1 MAWLET
7 VVCSSQKKVDARFLR
22 ILNAHQELK
31 RRQDGCLLAWAAR
44 SVDGQP
50 LFLVQTLY
58 KSRNHLKEVSRFVS
72 EKLDPEHGPLESF
85 MSGPPLVGIFEVDEV
100 QFLEQF
106 KNAEKQ

>member
-7 VVCSSQKKVDARFLR
+7 VVCSSHKKIDARFLR
-22 ILNAHQELK
+22 TLNAHQELK

-58 KSRNHLKEVSRFVS
+58 KSRTHLKRISKIVA
-72 EKLDPEHGPLESF
+72 EKLDSEHGSLESF
-85 MSGPPLVGIFEVDEV
+85 MSGPPLVGIFEVDEKR
-100 QFLEQF
+100 FLEQF
-106 KNAEKQ
+106 KPQEKE

>member
-31 RRQDGCLLAWAAR
+31 RRQEGCIMAWVAR

-50 LFLVQTLY
+50 LFLVQSLY
-58 KSRNHLKEVSRFVS
+58 KSRKYMKNISKLVAD
-72 EKLDPEHGPLESF
+72 KLDSEHGPLESY

-100 QFLEQF
+100 TFLEQF
-106 KNAEKQ
+106 KQSEN

>member
-31 RRQDGCLLAWAAR
+31 RRQDGCIMAWAAK

-50 LFLVQTLY
+50 LFLVQSLY
-58 KSRNHLKEVSRFVS
+58 KSRKHMKSISKMVAT
-72 EKLDPEHGPLESF
+72 KLDPEHGPLESF

-100 QFLEQF
+100 KFLQQFQQDE
-106 KNAEKQ
+106 NS

>member
-7 VVCSSQKKVDARFLR
+7 VVCSSHRKVDARFLR

-31 RRQDGCLLAWAAR
+31 RRQDGCLLAWAAK

-58 KSRNHLKEVSRFVS
+58 VSRKHMKSITKLVS
-72 EKLDPEHGPLESF
+72 EKLDSEHGPLESF
-85 MSGPPLVGIFEVDEV
+85 MSGPPLLGIFEVDEV
-100 QFLEQF
+100 QFLDQF
-106 KNAEKQ
+106 KSGEKQ

>member
-7 VVCSSQKKVDARFLR
+7 VVCSSHKKVDARFLR

-31 RRQDGCLLAWAAR
+31 RRQDGCLLAWAAK

-58 KSRNHLKEVSRFVS
+58 SSRKHMKSISAIVSN
-72 EKLDPEHGPLESF
+72 KLDPEHGPLESF
-85 MSGPPLVGIFEVDEV
+85 MSGPPLVGIFEVDEF
-100 QFLEQF
+100 QFLDQF
-106 KNAEKQ
+106 KSDKKA

>member
-7 VVCSSQKKVDARFLR
+7 VVCSSRKKVDARFLR
-22 ILNAHQELK
+22 ILNAHQEYK
-31 RRQDGCLLAWAAR
+31 RRQDGCLLAWAAK

-58 KSRNHLKEVSRFVS
+58 ESRKHLKSISKIVSD
-72 EKLDPEHGPLESF
+72 KLDPEHGPLESF
-85 MSGPPLVGIFEVDEV
+85 MSGPPLVGIFEVDEI

-106 KNAEKQ
+106 KSSEKQ

>member
-7 VVCSSQKKVDARFLR
+7 VVCSSHKKVDARFLR
-22 ILNAHQELK
+22 VLNAHQELK
-31 RRQDGCLLAWAAR
+31 RRQDGCLLSWAAK

-58 KSRNHLKEVSRFVS
+58 KTRKHMRSISKKVTD
-72 EKLDPEHGPLESF
+72 KLDSEHGPLESF

-100 QFLEQF
+100 QFLNQF
-106 KNAEKQ
+106 KSSKD

>member
-7 VVCSSQKKVDARFLR
+7 VVCSSHKKVDARFLR

-31 RRQDGCLLAWAAR
+31 RRQDGCLLAWAAK

-58 KSRNHLKEVSRFVS
+58 SSRNHLKRISKIVSD
-72 EKLDPEHGPLESF
+72 KLDPNMVRVESF

-100 QFLEQF
+100 QFLNQL
-106 KNAEKQ
+106 KSSEKQ

>member
-1 MAWLET
+1 MSDYHGMARNRRLFF
-7 VVCSSQKKVDARFLR
+7 SKKVDARFLR

-58 KSRNHLKEVSRFVS
+58 KSRNHLKEVSRLVS
-72 EKLDPEHGPLESF
+72 EKLDPEHGR
-85 MSGPPLVGIFEVDEV
+85 
-100 QFLEQF
+100 
-106 KNAEKQ
+106 

>member
-22 ILNAHQELK
+22 ILNSHQELK
-31 RRQDGCLLAWAAR
+31 RRQDGCIMAWVAK

-50 LFLVQTLY
+50 LFLVQSSY
-58 KSRNHLKEVSRFVS
+58 KSRKYMKIISKLVAD
-72 EKLDPEHGPLESF
+72 KLDPEHGPLESF

-100 QFLEQF
+100 KFLEQF
-106 KNAEKQ
+106 KQPEN

>member
-31 RRQDGCLLAWAAR
+31 RRQEGCLLAWAAR

-58 KSRNHLKEVSRFVS
+58 KSRKHLKEISKVVSQ
-72 EKLDPEHGPLESF
+72 KLDSEHGPLESF

-100 QFLEQF
+100 RFMEQF
-106 KNAEKQ
+106 KSSKKP

>member
-22 ILNAHQELK
+22 ILNSHQELK
-31 RRQDGCLLAWAAR
+31 RRQDGCIMAWVAK

-50 LFLVQTLY
+50 LFLVQSLY
-58 KSRNHLKEVSRFVS
+58 KSRKYMKSISKLVAD
-72 EKLDPEHGPLESF
+72 KLDPEHGPLESF

-100 QFLEQF
+100 KFLEQF
-106 KNAEKQ
+106 KQPEN

>member
-7 VVCSSQKKVDARFLR
+7 VVCSAHKKVDARFLR

-31 RRQDGCLLAWAAR
+31 RRQEGCLLAWAAR

-58 KSRNHLKEVSRFVS
+58 KSRNHLKEVSRLVS
-72 EKLDPEHGPLESF
+72 GKLDSEHGALESF

-100 QFLEQF
+100 QFLNQF
-106 KNAEKQ
+106 KNVEKQ

>member
-7 VVCSSQKKVDARFLR
+7 VVCSSHKKVNARFLR
-22 ILNAHQELK
+22 ILNAHQEMK
-31 RRQDGCLLAWAAR
+31 RRQKGCLLAWAAK

-58 KSRNHLKEVSRFVS
+58 SSRNDLKTISKIVRD
-72 EKLDPEHGPLESF
+72 KLDPEHGSLDSF
-85 MSGPPLVGIFEVDEV
+85 MSGPPLIGIFEVDEK

-106 KNAEKQ
+106 RLTENE

>member
-22 ILNAHQELK
+22 ILNSHQELK
-31 RRQDGCLLAWAAR
+31 RRQSGCLLAWAAR

-58 KSRNHLKEVSRFVS
+58 QSRKHMKLISKIVA

-100 QFLEQF
+100 QFLDQF
-106 KNAEKQ
+106 KTTEKE

>member
-7 VVCSSQKKVDARFLR
+7 VVCSSKKKVDARFLR

-31 RRQDGCLLAWAAR
+31 RRQEGCIAAWAAR

-58 KSRNHLKEVSRFVS
+58 RSRKNLQEITKLVTKKMDS
-72 EKLDPEHGPLESF
+72 EYGSLESF
-85 MSGPPLVGIFEVDEV
+85 MAGPPLVGIFQVDKDEFSN
-100 QFLEQF
+100 QFQ
-106 KNAEKQ
+106 N

>member
-22 ILNAHQELK
+22 VLNSHQELK

-58 KSRNHLKEVSRFVS
+58 KSRKYLKTISRLVT

-100 QFLEQF
+100 QFLEQY
-106 KNAEKQ
+106 KALEK

>member
-7 VVCSSQKKVDARFLR
+7 VVCSSHKKVDARFLR
-22 ILNAHQELK
+22 VLNSHQELK

-58 KSRNHLKEVSRFVS
+58 RSRNHLKKITKLVS
-72 EKLDPEHGPLESF
+72 EKLDQEHGPLQSF
-85 MSGPPLVGIFEVDEV
+85 MSGPPLVGIFEVDETTFLG
-100 QFLEQF
+100 QFESS
-106 KNAEKQ
+106 EKS